1 MSTINQRAAFSRA
14 AELEDENRRKPKAK
28 KNKKQGQKKMMPI
41 SRKGK
46 SKFRY

>member
-28 KNKKQGQKKMMPI
+28 KNKKTNHDK
-41 SRKGK
+41 R
-46 SKFRY
+46 